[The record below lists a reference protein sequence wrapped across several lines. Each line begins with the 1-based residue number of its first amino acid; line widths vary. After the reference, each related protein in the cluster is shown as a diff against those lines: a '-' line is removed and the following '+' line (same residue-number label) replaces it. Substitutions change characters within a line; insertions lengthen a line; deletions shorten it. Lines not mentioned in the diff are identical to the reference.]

1 MNIIKQNQLIKN
13 EFEKYLLKRNIDNL
27 YIDFVSLENEKLILY
42 CYIFFNS
49 LRVGIYYEVIVQ
61 NDELITVIKEITD
74 QTLNSSEH
82 KQIEDLAKFVLNR
95 LNEINEKEGLKLLR
109 IKLVKAITNN
119 GFEI

>member
-1 MNIIKQNQLIKN
+1 MNIIKQNQIIKN
-13 EFEKYLLKRNIDNL
+13 EFEKYLNQRSINNL
-27 YIDFVSLENEKLILY
+27 IIDFVSLENEKLILY

-74 QTLNSSEH
+74 QTLNSSER

-95 LNEINEKEGLKLLR
+95 LNEINEKEDLKLHR
-109 IKLVKAITNN
+109 MKLVKAITNN